1 MGPRQNSRGYLPVVS
16 GPGAGGQGGAAQR
29 SNSGGRRQG
38 GLGGSG
44 YLSDQESKGVR
55 MLQQMSVEGVNLQQ
69 QTNNQSGLDPLI
81 QLSPFQCRGGFFDD
95 I

>member
-16 GPGAGGQGGAAQR
+16 GQAGGGAAHQR

-38 GLGGSG
+38 AGLGGSG

-69 QTNNQSGLDPLI
+69 QQTNNQSGLWTL
-81 QLSPFQCRGGFFDD
+81 L
-95 I
+95 